1 MSFFDDGEDTEP
13 RPSSRAPRQGGS
25 VTPQPPRPRTPA
37 AAGSPT
43 DHHTVMV
50 RRRWAAGIGVVLLI
64 LIIVLVAGCLSSDK
78 QQKLKDYN
86 RTVNELVRESDSQVT
101 RPLFGA
107 LTGASS
113 KSALNVEVQ
122 IDQLRMQ
129 AQKIADRAKDLSVP
143 SQMSA
148 AQRNLQLVL
157 NMRAEGVT
165 KVAALT
171 PTALGGQG
179 KQATTLIAG
188 NMEIFLASDV
198 VYSQRVVPLIQ
209 EELASAGV
217 HGIATAS
224 SHSLPNL
231 GWLEPTTVQAR
242 ISGQSASAQ
251 NGQVAAGTHGSALI
265 GVSAGGAKL
274 ESEPTINHISGGSNP
289 TFTVTVEDAGTNPE
303 TNVTVDVTVTASGK
317 QFKASHAIEKTEP
330 GKTMN
335 VDIPVSGV
343 PEGAASK
350 VEVLVH
356 PVPGE
361 TNAENNKAT
370 YLAIFG
376 K

>member
-1 MSFFDDGEDTEP
+1 M
-13 RPSSRAPRQGGS
+13 
-25 VTPQPPRPRTPA
+25 TPQRPRPRTPA
-37 AAGSPT
+37 AAGSPA

-198 VYSQRVVPLIQ
+198 LFSQRIVPLVQ
-209 EELASAGV
+209 QTLASNGIHGLTTSAGR
-217 HGIATAS
+217 
-224 SHSLPNL
+224 SLPNL
-231 GWLEPTTVQAR
+231 GWLEPNTVQAR
-242 ISGQSASAQ
+242 ITGKGTSPNQ
-251 NGQVAAGTHGSALI
+251 NANVTGNHGSALK
-265 GVSAGGAKL
+265 GVSVRLGLNNVFDRIPPLADEQYGFF
-274 ESEPTINHISGGSNP
+274 TGSANP
-289 TFTVTVEDAGTNPE
+289 RGRQFTFDL
-303 TNVTVDVTVTASGK
+303 SRK
-317 QFKASHAIEKTEP
+317 F
-330 GKTMN
+330 
-335 VDIPVSGV
+335 
-343 PEGAASK
+343 
-350 VEVLVH
+350 
-356 PVPGE
+356 
-361 TNAENNKAT
+361 
-370 YLAIFG
+370 
-376 K
+376 